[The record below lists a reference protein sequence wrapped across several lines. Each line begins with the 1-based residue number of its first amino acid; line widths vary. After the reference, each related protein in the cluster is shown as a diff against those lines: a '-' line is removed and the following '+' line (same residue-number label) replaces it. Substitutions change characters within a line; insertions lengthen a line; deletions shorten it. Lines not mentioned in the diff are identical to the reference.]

1 MGQCKLWDNCDLFG
15 KNRVVVLLLGPGV
28 TSLQSLRKC
37 EVCYEAMSF
46 VLATDKNEPRL
57 ETNTHT
63 TKYGS
68 IMQKLVTQ

>member
-1 MGQCKLWDNCDLFG
+1 M
-15 KNRVVVLLLGPGV
+15 
-28 TSLQSLRKC
+28 TSLQSLRKF

>member
-1 MGQCKLWDNCDLFG
+1 M
-15 KNRVVVLLLGPGV
+15 

-57 ETNTHT
+57 DTNTHYT
-63 TKYGS
+63 VLKYNAKTSHIVHQKS
-68 IMQKLVTQ
+68 IHKYL